1 MLKSHLDK
9 IASATRNAQIARE
22 ATIRDEVVAKAG
34 YIIAGRVIGHKGTY
48 NQLENLHGRLV
59 RVNEGDVIA
68 GVLGARHA
76 LHGYAGEVPAQIH
89 RGDELQLLSLGGV
102 IGRCTSI
109 NIDVGNP
116 FGVEVLGAVLSFP
129 ILGERVGVPA
139 CISENALPQV
149 DVLETCAPLVL
160 VAGTCMNSGKTMAAV
175 EIVRYLSRHGMKVA
189 GAKLTGVSLMRDTLA
204 MLDAGAHRCLDF
216 TDTGCVSTD
225 EQTAPGITRGIL
237 TALQKDRP
245 DVIVVELGDGI
256 SGRYGVQTILS
267 DPDLMRFTAVHVMCA
282 NDPVGAWG
290 SIQMYRERFAL
301 GVDVVSGPVTDNE
314 VGKSY
319 IRDEIGVEAWNARI
333 DAHQLGT
340 LIETRLQAMAL
351 KKVPR
356 P

>member
-1 MLKSHLDK
+1 MLKVHLDK

-22 ATIRDEVVAKAG
+22 ATISDELIAQPG
-34 YIIAGRVIGHKGTY
+34 YIIAGRVTGRKGTY
-48 NQLENLHGRLV
+48 NQLENMHGRLV
-59 RVNEGDVIA
+59 RVDEGDVIA

-76 LHGYAGEVPAQIH
+76 LRGYAGEVPTSIR

-109 NIDVGNP
+109 NIDVGDP

-129 ILGERVGVPA
+129 VLGERIGVPA
-139 CISENALPQV
+139 CITESALPKI
-149 DVLETCAPLVL
+149 DSLKTSAPLVL

-175 EIVRYLSRHGMKVA
+175 EIVRYLSRQGMKVA

-204 MLDAGAHRCLDF
+204 LLDAGAYRCHDF
-216 TDTGCVSTD
+216 TDTGCVSTN
-225 EQTAPGITRGIL
+225 EQTAPGITRSIL
-237 TALQKDRP
+237 AALQKDRP
-245 DVIVVELGDGI
+245 DVVVMELGDGI

-267 DPDLMRFTAVHVMCA
+267 DPDLMRFAAVHVMCA

-290 SIQMYRERFAL
+290 AIQMYRERFSL
-301 GVDVVSGPVTDNE
+301 SVDVVSGPVTDND

-319 IRDEIGVEAWNARI
+319 IRDELGVEAWNARI
-333 DAHQLGT
+333 NAQQLGS
-340 LIETRLQAMAL
+340 LIETRLQATTP